1 MTDEEKYAP
10 DKVLVDRIRTLRAI
24 EAWNFE
30 ARRRAKEDIYF
41 RVTGSTFVGLE
52 RDPNAA
58 FVVGV
63 MQKHFLNLA
72 KDPAAQVILFP
83 HYRNDR
89 PAVMGVV
96 SVDEEALEET
106 GRESLL
112 ILRCISDDVGER
124 EYTDEEGRARRRI
137 RFTLTDVWASWDHRG
152 NAYKEWLWLTYGGEE
167 PAPAAD

>member
-10 DKVLVDRIRTLRAI
+10 DKILVDRIRTERAVA
-24 EAWNFE
+24 AWNYE

-58 FVVGV
+58 FTVGV
-63 MQKHFLNLA
+63 MQKHFLSLA
-72 KDPAAQVILFP
+72 QDPAAQIVLFP
-83 HYRNDR
+83 RFRSDR

-96 SVDEEALEET
+96 SVDEESLTEA

-124 EYTDEEGRARRRI
+124 EYTDEEGAARRRI
-137 RFTLTDVWASWDHRG
+137 RFTLTDVWATYDHRG

-167 PAPAAD
+167 PGRHRD